1 MVTQD
6 CESLKIKTRW
16 VPPAADRPRSYYTQ
30 VSKQALEQQSGL
42 IEHIIGFT
50 FDVLGALHV
59 EVRVYDAETDE

>member
-6 CESLKIKTRW
+6 CKSLKIKTRW
-16 VPPAADRPRSYYTQ
+16 VPPSPDRPRSYYTQ

-59 EVRVYDAETDE
+59 EVRVYDAETCE